1 MAKKRKEDLTIEQL
15 YDQVKCYGSA
25 AGYIGRGN
33 YPAHHDEYDLYGD
46 ADDTF
51 SSTPMNDE
59 NTQRRM
65 GMMRQMSSNSQ
76 PSASP

>member
-15 YDQVKCYGSA
+15 YDQVKRYGSA
-25 AGYIGRGN
+25 AGYNRYGYGN
-33 YPAHHDEYDLYGD
+33 YPAHHDEFDLYGH

-65 GMMRQMSSNSQ
+65 GMMRQMSSDSQ
-76 PSASP
+76 S